1 MLPWI
6 CEKAH
11 WARIPPTELL
21 LFAHPALEHNQD
33 RLVSDTVLH
42 DFLKPVFGSRIEML
56 SSLVVS
62 SFQFFGISRTV
73 QVIRTAVCGLLRRS
87 FAAIFSLEKKIVHM
101 QQDTYIRSFY

>member
-33 RLVSDTVLH
+33 GLVSDTVYQDSTGDKDCCLWTLQKIIYCNFFSGEENSAHAAGYLH
-42 DFLKPVFGSRIEML
+42 QIVLL
-56 SSLVVS
+56 
-62 SFQFFGISRTV
+62 
-73 QVIRTAVCGLLRRS
+73 AGLIGPKICTNLR
-87 FAAIFSLEKKIVHM
+87 K
-101 QQDTYIRSFY
+101 